1 MEIIFKKRSHKS
13 LTDRKI
19 EIDKIEYRILHIS
32 ILVSIVYC

>member
-1 MEIIFKKRSHKS
+1 MEIIFKKRYPKS

-32 ILVSIVYC
+32 IFELQF